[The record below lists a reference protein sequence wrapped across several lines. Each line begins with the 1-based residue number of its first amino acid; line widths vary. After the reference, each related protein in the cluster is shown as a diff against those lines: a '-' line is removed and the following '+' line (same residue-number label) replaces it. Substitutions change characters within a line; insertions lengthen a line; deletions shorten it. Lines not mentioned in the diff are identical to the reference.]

1 MTKLQAEDLKSQ
13 LSQLSDVAMNLGRH
27 SSRLDATVHALEFYT
42 KLLQGSEGPEEIRV
56 TPTDVLERAVEMGD
70 YGFTLEELISVVGP
84 DVVYYPRRYKNEL
97 SRVLR
102 GAGFTR
108 KQVRRDGQRPLVW
121 FAPGQDKTLT

>member
-1 MTKLQAEDLKSQ
+1 MTETQAKDLKSQ
-13 LSQLSDVAMNLGRH
+13 LSGLSDIAMNLGRH
-27 SSRLDATVHALEFYT
+27 PSRLAATIQALEFYT
-42 KLLQGSEGPEEIRV
+42 KLLQGSEGPEEVRV
-56 TPTDVLERAVEMGD
+56 TPNAVLERAHEMGD